1 MWKQVWRAGPKLE
14 ERVGEMVMLR
24 EEGSGRDL
32 PDKGCSALASFV
44 GALVD
49 GNVIC
54 SMSEEQPKVNVK
66 VGDGSSK
73 DDHE

>member
-1 MWKQVWRAGPKLE
+1 
-14 ERVGEMVMLR
+14 MVMLR
-24 EEGSGRDL
+24 EGGSRRDL
-32 PDKGCSALASFV
+32 PDKRVFRLASLV